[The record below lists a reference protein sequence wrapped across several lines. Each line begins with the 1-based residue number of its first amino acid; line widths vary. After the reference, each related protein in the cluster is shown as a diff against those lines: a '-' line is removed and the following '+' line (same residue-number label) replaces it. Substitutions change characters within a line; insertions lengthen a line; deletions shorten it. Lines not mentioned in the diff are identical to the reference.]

1 MHRPIVPG
9 VRHTVSRILLLGLF
23 LGVTACGTAGGR
35 GGGSGGGSRGAI
47 TRSQIER
54 LADGSAFM
62 VVQMLRPRWLAVRT
76 QATPRNQTAAYAQ
89 VFVDQ
94 LHFGP
99 LGSLE
104 RISTTQIDRI
114 EYLNARDATTQ
125 YGTGYL
131 GGIIRVITR

>member
-1 MHRPIVPG
+1 MNRRTVPG

-35 GGGSGGGSRGAI
+35 GAGSGGGSRGDI
-47 TRSQIER
+47 TRSQIEG

-76 QATPRNQTAAYAQ
+76 QATPRNPTPAYAQ

-94 LHFGP
+94 LYFGR

-104 RISTTQIDRI
+104 QISSTEIDRI
-114 EYLNARDATTQ
+114 EYLDARNATIR

-131 GGIIRVITR
+131 GDIIRVITR